1 MVLRAQDQRNI
12 LQRMAS
18 DWRRTR
24 EQIREDYLRI
34 LERGR
39 IGSAAVKSHS
49 RAPLRQNLRKVTRAP
64 WEERMENKTE
74 ISRIDHGLSTSDLIL
89 NYLGLAEISGTRIN
103 FTKNI
108 F

>member
-1 MVLRAQDQRNI
+1 
-12 LQRMAS
+12 
-18 DWRRTR
+18 
-24 EQIREDYLRI
+24 
-34 LERGR
+34 
-39 IGSAAVKSHS
+39 
-49 RAPLRQNLRKVTRAP
+49 
-64 WEERMENKTE
+64 MENKTE